1 MVLTIDQLQARIT
14 SLEMHIQLLSSN
26 FTVNHK
32 HKHKPQPKHKP
43 KHNSGFKAFAKAV
56 RPHVRSYL
64 FNNANSHFI
73 PKNTDINI
81 EISAMWNEIS
91 PEEKL
96 HWTYTYTIPHE

>member
-14 SLEMHIQLLSSN
+14 SLEMHIQLLSSK
-26 FTVNHK
+26 FTVKPK
-32 HKHKPQPKHKP
+32 HKSQPKH

-64 FNNANSHFI
+64 FNSANSHFI

-96 HWTYTYTIPHE
+96 HWTYTYTITHE